1 MTIILSIIVC
11 ILAYLIGSIPF
22 GLVFVHL
29 ISRKDILTVGSG
41 RTGTT
46 NAIRAGGL
54 FPGAL
59 TVLFDTFKGT
69 AAVWL
74 AKAIVPELFWAHV
87 VCATLAIVGHNYS
100 IFLIQRDEKGKI
112 HLRGGAGGATCLGG
126 AIGLWSPA
134 LTYLLP
140 AGFLVYILIGYA
152 SVTTISAAF
161 LSIILFG
168 YRSIESL
175 GPVEYALY
183 GVFSLFIVLWALR
196 PNIERLRQGTERAVG
211 LRALREKLARVK
223 ATE

>member
-1 MTIILSIIVC
+1 MTLILSFIVC
-11 ILAYLIGSIPF
+11 VLAYLVGSIPF
-22 GLVFVHL
+22 GLVFVRL
-29 ISRKDILTVGSG
+29 IKGKDILSIGSG

-74 AKAIVPELFWAHV
+74 AKALVPELFWVHV
-87 VCATLAIVGHNYS
+87 LCATLAIIGHNYS
-100 IFLIQRDEKGKI
+100 IFLIQRDESGKI

-140 AGFLVYILIGYA
+140 AGFLVYIIIGYA
-152 SVTTISAAF
+152 SVTTISAA
-161 LSIILFG
+161 LMSIILFG
-168 YRSIESL
+168 YRSVESL
-175 GPVEYALY
+175 GPVEYTLY

-196 PNIERLRQGTERAVG
+196 PNIERLRLGTERAVG
-211 LRALREKLARVK
+211 LRALRQKLTREKAV
-223 ATE
+223 E

>member
-1 MTIILSIIVC
+1 MTLILSIIVG
-11 ILAYLIGSIPF
+11 IFAYLIGSIPF
-22 GLVFVHL
+22 GLLFVRL
-29 ISRKDILTVGSG
+29 ISGKDILTVGSG

-46 NAIRAGGL
+46 NAIRAGGIL
-54 FPGAL
+54 PGIL
-59 TVLFDTFKGT
+59 TVLFDTVKGT

-74 AKAIVPELFWAHV
+74 AKALVPELFWVHV
-87 VCATLAIVGHNYS
+87 LCATLAIIGHNYS
-100 IFLIQRDEKGKI
+100 IFLIQRDENGKI
-112 HLRGGAGGATCLGG
+112 HLRGGAGGATCVGG

-140 AGFLVYILIGYA
+140 AGFLVYIFIGYA
-152 SVTTISAAF
+152 SVTTISAA
-161 LSIILFG
+161 LVSIVLFG

-175 GPVEYALY
+175 GPVEYTLY

-211 LRALREKLARVK
+211 LRALRQKLARVK